1 MKRKTERNVDWE
13 SIRIMLAIFFSISI
27 GGTFCFTSRVAEEG
41 ALGRAWPMILILISL
56 MSAVCSVSLMTLAAL
71 LKGPSWLMIILAIIA
86 VVSFIIGFIKGN

>member
-1 MKRKTERNVDWE
+1 MKK
-13 SIRIMLAIFFSISI
+13 I
-27 GGTFCFTSRVAEEG
+27 GFKKKWNNDDIEA
-41 ALGRAWPMILILISL
+41 ISL